1 MTSQYFQKADVLGV
15 IRFPITASL
24 IAAAIVVIL
33 GLVYWYSTGKVPETV
48 LFIAAAGAGAGA
60 VLGAFYTA
68 RGLQLTA
75 AALTR
80 DETRYKVALAF
91 NFTSKWNDPAMFHV
105 RDAVRE
111 LLNGDHSSPEFTALL
126 KAKET
131 NVIHFLN
138 FLEEVAIAIEK
149 GGADPNV
156 LCEAFRGI
164 TVTAWSKLQSWVTEL
179 RRKRNSPKIWFNVED
194 LARKWN

>member
-1 MTSQYFQKADVLGV
+1 MTLRDFQKADVLGE
-15 IRFPITASL
+15 IRFPVTASVV
-24 IAAAIVVIL
+24 ATAIVIAL
-33 GLVYWYSTGKVPETV
+33 GFVYGYTTGKIPETV

-60 VLGAFYTA
+60 ILGAFYTA

-75 AALTR
+75 AALSR

-91 NFTSKWNDPAMFHV
+91 QFTSKWNDPAMFHV

-111 LLNGDHSSPEFTALL
+111 LLNGDHSSPEFAALL

-138 FLEEVAIAIEK
+138 FLEEVSIAIQM
-149 GGADPNV
+149 GAADSHV

-164 TVTAWSKLQSWVTEL
+164 TVMAWSKLQGWVTDL
-179 RRKRNSPKIWFNVED
+179 RRKRNSPRIWINVED
-194 LARKWN
+194 LAGKWN

>member
-1 MTSQYFQKADVLGV
+1 MTNADKLGE

-24 IAAAIVVIL
+24 ITLAVVVIL
-33 GLVYWYSTGKVPETV
+33 GFVYGYTTGKIPETV
-48 LFIAAAGAGAGA
+48 LFIAAAGAAAGA
-60 VLGAFYTA
+60 VLSAFYTA

-75 AALTR
+75 AALGR
-80 DETRYKVALAF
+80 DERRYKIALAF
-91 NFTSKWNDPAMFHV
+91 RFTSKWNDPAMFHV

-111 LLNGDHSSPEFTALL
+111 LMNGDHGSPEFGALL
-126 KAKET
+126 RDKET

-138 FLEEVAIAIEK
+138 FLEEVSIAINK
-149 GGADPNV
+149 GGADPEV

-164 TVTAWSKLQSWVTEL
+164 TITAWSKLQTWITEL
-179 RRKRNSPKIWFNVED
+179 RRKRNSPRIWVNVEE